1 MEERATKRAAL
12 LRVTLQ
18 SQFEMPA
25 YVSPLVRK
33 NAVHHR
39 IPRGP
44 IAPRM
49 VMSNHAVFFCAE
61 GFDGAL

>member
-12 LRVTLQ
+12 LSVTLQ

-25 YVSPLVRK
+25 YISPLVGE

-49 VMSNHAVFFCAE
+49 VMPNHSVFFCAE
-61 GFDGAL
+61 AFDGAL